1 MKNIKNIFKLLF
13 LKFTFKPPSKSDIIV
28 FDNVSSKEFKYA
40 LSDLKYFTLNVR
52 QEEIKIIYISWQI
65 ILLSLKNIFYGI
77 KISYMM
83 ALIKSISPK
92 LIITLEDNSLE
103 FSKLAKILNN
113 KYIFIAV
120 QNSARY
126 FGQYRKLFEKN
137 ILKKNPNNSLYLPNY
152 FCFGDHEVNETK
164 KENIKV
170 KNYFPV
176 GLLRLSNY
184 LQFKLEQ
191 NIDKINIKY
200 DFALICE
207 MLEQKKNL
215 WKSEKLA
222 EDYMKIFQYSI
233 RAALKN
239 KLKVIFILKSK
250 NNREKELNFYKK
262 YLNANEI
269 KFLMN
274 NIVEVDRENYKSYIA
289 IEKSKVAI
297 AFHSTMLLEKLG
309 LNGKVLSCNF
319 TDEDVFNFPVD
330 CLFRLIRPSY
340 EDFETRLLKII
351 KLEDEKYIKNI
362 KKKLISNHQEH
373 THKIINDRIKN
384 LLNEIKI

>member
-1 MKNIKNIFKLLF
+1 
-13 LKFTFKPPSKSDIIV
+13 
-28 FDNVSSKEFKYA
+28 
-40 LSDLKYFTLNVR
+40 
-52 QEEIKIIYISWQI
+52 
-65 ILLSLKNIFYGI
+65 
-77 KISYMM
+77 MM

-113 KYIFIAV
+113 EYIFIAV

-191 NIDKINIKY
+191 NIDEINIKY

-207 MLEQKKNL
+207 MLEQKKF
-215 WKSEKLA
+215 
-222 EDYMKIFQYSI
+222 M
-233 RAALKN
+233 
-239 KLKVIFILKSK
+239 
-250 NNREKELNFYKK
+250 
-262 YLNANEI
+262 EI
-269 KFLMN
+269 
-274 NIVEVDRENYKSYIA
+274 
-289 IEKSKVAI
+289 
-297 AFHSTMLLEKLG
+297 
-309 LNGKVLSCNF
+309 
-319 TDEDVFNFPVD
+319 
-330 CLFRLIRPSY
+330 
-340 EDFETRLLKII
+340 
-351 KLEDEKYIKNI
+351 
-362 KKKLISNHQEH
+362 
-373 THKIINDRIKN
+373 
-384 LLNEIKI
+384 